1 LLRILCC
8 TYETN
13 EYIWILVWKN
23 SLDEN
28 IQYIRKQN
36 TILKDLERMCEN
48 TSGII
53 SNLLNDAK
61 VLDSK
66 QLEKVNCSSISELP
80 FSPDVQVKLN
90 IK

>member
-1 LLRILCC
+1 
-8 TYETN
+8 
-13 EYIWILVWKN
+13 VWKN

-36 TILKDLERMCEN
+36 MILKDLERMCEN

-61 VLDSK
+61 VLDNK
-66 QLEKVNCSSISELP
+66 QLEKVNSSSISELP

>member
-1 LLRILCC
+1 M
-8 TYETN
+8 
-13 EYIWILVWKN
+13 WILVWKN
-23 SLDEN
+23 SLNEN

-36 TILKDLERMCEN
+36 AILNNVESGCEN

-61 VLDSK
+61 ALDSK
-66 QLEKVNCSSISELP
+66 QLEKIDCSLISELP
-80 FSPDVQVKLN
+80 FPCDVQVKHLN